1 MAYNKRNLYNKIV
14 EIQNIVM
21 KGQQKGKSQ
30 KEIYY
35 SEIEP
40 KYFISPATFYNYL
53 GTNAKAELVKLENKD
68 KAKKA
73 QLTLAF

>member
-1 MAYNKRNLYNKIV
+1 MAYNKRNLYKKII

-21 KGQQKGKSQ
+21 TGQKKGKSQ
-30 KEIYY
+30 KEIYFT
-35 SEIEP
+35 EIEP
-40 KYFISPATFYNYL
+40 KYIISLATFYNYL